1 MTDRRFYEAP
11 AGADAR
17 RSAPAASRNRE
28 PIAEVLA
35 EWLPESGTVLEIASG
50 TGEHAIW
57 FAERFPYLVWQPSDA
72 HPDAL
77 ASIAAWG
84 EASGLSNVQQPLV
97 IDASGSDWPVDRAD
111 AVLNINMA
119 HISPWSASLGLIE
132 GAAKILPKDGSLIL
146 YGPWLKDEIE
156 TAPSN
161 LSFDA
166 DLKRRDPAWGLRRVE
181 DFAAAAAANGFEL
194 AEWRRMPA
202 NNLMILFKPAENRR
216 T

>member
-202 NNLMILFKPAENRR
+202 NNLMILFKLAENRR